1 MRTVAALVR
10 HQHRI
15 GSTSTLVVRS
25 GVAAGCAQTAAG
37 RNPESAS
44 SITPADARRG
54 VLAVTNGSSSHSA
67 GAPSKSGCC
76 PARTPQAGQSL
87 LVGLPQSP
95 FGDELTEREIGVS
108 RVEPDLHHVEVEFFG
123 GALHLALPFADPHR
137 EV

>member
-25 GVAAGCAQTAAG
+25 GVAGGCAQTAAG

-44 SITPADARRG
+44 ITPADARRD
-54 VLAVTNGSSSHSA
+54 VRAVTNGSSSATVSH
-67 GAPSKSGCC
+67 
-76 PARTPQAGQSL
+76 PQAGRYLS
-87 LVGLPQSP
+87 VGLPQSP
-95 FGDELTEREIGVS
+95 FGDELTEREIGLS
-108 RVEPDLHHVEVEFFG
+108 RVEPDLHHVEIELFG